1 MLNPIHKA
9 RLDFPA
15 LNGASHDYPF
25 TYLDSAASALKPQSV
40 IQSMADFYAH
50 DYANIHR
57 GLYDLSAK
65 ASKHYEAVREA
76 AAKFIHARSSK
87 EIIFV
92 RNGTEGFNLLASC
105 LSKNIIKAGSQIIVT
120 EMEHHANLV
129 PWQVVAKDCGAQIVS
144 IPLLPS
150 GDLDILAYQHLLKN
164 KTSLVCFTAVS
175 NVLGCLNPI
184 KKIIEMA
191 HGAGALTV
199 VDAAQMAPHM
209 GIDVQ
214 DLDCDFL
221 SLSGHK
227 CYGPSGASFLYGQL
241 HLLESMP
248 PYQTGGGMIEEV
260 FIDHSSYAPVPQ
272 KFEAGT
278 PAIAEVVGLGEAI
291 HYIQSYGLDQ
301 IELYE
306 QTLLNN
312 LLRQLQSRSYI
323 TILGEPEYRMG
334 LVAFTLQD
342 IHPHDVA
349 SLLNEENIAVRAG
362 HHCAM
367 PLHRALKVPAS
378 VRASLGIYNDANDI
392 DRLMIGLDKVA
403 QLFGVI

>member
-1 MLNPIHKA
+1 MQRDIEQAKH
-9 RLDFPA
+9 DFPA
-15 LNGASHDYPF
+15 LKQHSSAHPF
-25 TYLDSAASALKPQSV
+25 TYLDSAASALKPHSV
-40 IQSMADFYAH
+40 IQTLSNFYSH

-57 GLYDLSAK
+57 GLYDLSAN
-65 ASKHYEAVREA
+65 ASKQYESVREIA
-76 AAKFIHARSSK
+76 AHFIHARSSK

-92 RNGTEGFNLLASC
+92 RNGTEGLNVLASC
-105 LSKNIIKAGSQIIVT
+105 LSKNVIQAGSQIIVT
-120 EMEHHANLV
+120 DMEHHANLV
-129 PWQVVAKDCGAQIVS
+129 PWQVAAYEKGATITS
-144 IPLLPS
+144 IPLLPN
-150 GDLDILAYQHLLKN
+150 GDLDLLAYKKLLEK

-175 NVLGCLNPI
+175 NVLGTVNPV
-184 KKIIEMA
+184 KEIIELA
-191 HGAGALTV
+191 HGVGALTI
-199 VDAAQMAPHM
+199 VDAAQMAPHSA
-209 GIDVQ
+209 IDVQ
-214 DLDCDFL
+214 AMDCDFL

-227 CYGPSGASFLYGQL
+227 SYGPTGASIMYGKL

-260 FIDHSSYAPVPQ
+260 FIDHSTYAPVPQ

-301 IELYE
+301 IERYE
-306 QTLLNN
+306 QALLNN

-323 TILGEPEYRMG
+323 SILGDPHHRMG
-334 LVAFTLQD
+334 LVSFTLQD

-367 PLHRALKVPAS
+367 PLHRALNVPAS